1 MITHRKNSNAGKRDN
16 SRKSIKRL
24 CNKTH
29 EICDNIY
36 VPFAL
41 LLSSVS
47 NICPY
52 FPSTIYR
59 KGRKTQRHTMTPEN
73 WLETKQQSSSRWW
86 ALDSMSREKTLDS
99 THRWWVDDVKNRGK
113 NSLFFSFCVSISIH
127 VGLLILLFFFPS
139 SVFLHRVST
148 SSRSVKKKCTELS
161 YDAIMSEN
169 LLQRTLCV
177 NMSYTL
183 ERCVGVRNT
192 RELCKNENES
202 NFFSHPRRRQTTQ
215 KGSESVI
222 VKLRNFRSW
231 KFRHLSS
238 VSARTY
244 NYHLNSIMTSERRV
258 VERR

>member
-1 MITHRKNSNAGKRDN
+1 MITHRKNSNAGRRDN

-73 WLETKQQSSSRWW
+73 WLEYPNVNSRKQNNSRV
-86 ALDSMSREKTLDS
+86 AGGGHSTACQEKKHWTAHTDGEWMMWKTEENFLS
-99 THRWWVDDVKNRGK
+99 
-113 NSLFFSFCVSISIH
+113 FFSFCVSISIH

-148 SSRSVKKKCTELS
+148 SSRSVKKSALNS
-161 YDAIMSEN
+161 
-169 LLQRTLCV
+169 R
-177 NMSYTL
+177 
-183 ERCVGVRNT
+183 
-192 RELCKNENES
+192 
-202 NFFSHPRRRQTTQ
+202 TTQ
-215 KGSESVI
+215 
-222 VKLRNFRSW
+222 
-231 KFRHLSS
+231 
-238 VSARTY
+238 
-244 NYHLNSIMTSERRV
+244 
-258 VERR
+258 